1 MEALHGL
8 TAETLAEMI
17 RPYEKV
23 IPAKL
28 DEDGKVLEPERKEW
42 IYPSPAAL
50 AVARA
55 FLKDNS
61 IFATDQQSTAV
72 GELQAS
78 VNSRKGK
85 RRVTAQDEKDAL
97 AVLGREL
104 LQ

>member
-1 MEALHGL
+1 MEALHGQ
-8 TAETLAEMI
+8 TAEVLAAMI
-17 RPYEKV
+17 RPYERT

-28 DEDGKVLEPERKEW
+28 DDEGKVLEPERKEW
-42 IYPSPAAL
+42 VYPSPAAM

-61 IFATDQQSTAV
+61 IFATDQQSVAV

-97 AVLGREL
+97 AVLGRDL